1 MANERA
7 FRAPQAVLIRLGL
20 LALYVVTAKIG
31 LSLAFVHPSATAVW
45 APSGIALGALLIL
58 GYRVAVVIFFAAFLA
73 DVTTHGSV
81 VSSVGIALGSTCEAA
96 LGAYLVN
103 RFAHGRS
110 VLDRLPD
117 IFRFVLFAGILSPA
131 LGATI
136 GVMSL
141 TLEVYVPS
149 NAHYSIWWTWWLG
162 DGTGDLIVAP
172 LFLLFSK
179 NDVVLLADFRR
190 RGIEGVLLVVSIVVT
205 GFLVFGDLLP
215 SEAKSYPL
223 TYLCI
228 PALAWAAFRF
238 GRWELAT
245 AVVALESIA
254 IAETLRGYGP
264 FSRGTQN
271 ESLLLL
277 QAFMAIVTVMMLSVA
292 TLIWERRRVQEALM
306 AEAIPHQVWGCR
318 SDGLLNYCNEQWL
331 NFTGLRREDARREG
345 WTARVHPADLERV
358 RKAREEA
365 ARRHAPYEVELR
377 LRGADG
383 SYRRFLSRATG
394 LYDDNGQVI
403 QWFGTNTDVEERCRV
418 DEALREAHAELA
430 HVARLTTMGELVV
443 SLAHELNQPLAGV
456 ITNGEACRRWLDHDP
471 PNLGEAMNAVRRVMR
486 DAARAGD
493 VVARTRTFL
502 QRLPSERVPVDVG
515 HVIRES
521 LAFVAAD
528 VARRGVVVREMLS
541 EDLPPVL
548 ADRIQLQQV
557 VLNLILNGLEAM
569 EHMADQ
575 TRDLLIR
582 AERGEVGGRPGVLI
596 TVQDTGAGV
605 EEKNLER
612 LFDTFYTTK
621 PSGLGMGLSISRSIV
636 EAHEGRL
643 WGVPN
648 TGRGMTF
655 YFALPVLGSQSH

>member
-7 FRAPQAVLIRLGL
+7 FRAPQAVLITLGL

-45 APSGIALGALLIL
+45 APSGIALAAFLIL
-58 GYRVAVVIFFAAFLA
+58 GYRVAVAIFFAAFFA
-73 DVTTHGSV
+73 DVTTYGSM

-103 RFAHGRS
+103 RFAHGRI

-117 IFRFVLFAGILSPA
+117 IFRFVLFAGILGPA
-131 LGATI
+131 AGATI
-136 GVMSL
+136 GVTSL
-141 TLEVYVPS
+141 TLEGYVPS
-149 NAHYSIWWTWWLG
+149 NAHHSIWWTWWLG
-162 DGTGDLIVAP
+162 DGTGNLIVAP
-172 LFLLFSK
+172 LFLLFSR
-179 NDVVLLADFRR
+179 NDVVLADFRR
-190 RGIEGVLLVVSIVVT
+190 RRIEGVLLVVSIVVT

-215 SEAKSYPL
+215 SDTQSYPL

-238 GRWELAT
+238 GRWQVAV

-254 IAETLRGYGP
+254 IAETLRGHGP
-264 FSRGTQN
+264 FSRGTEN

-277 QAFMAIVTVMMLSVA
+277 QAFMAIVTVTMLSVA
-292 TLIWERRRVQEALM
+292 TLVWERRRVQEALM
-306 AEAIPHQVWGCR
+306 AEAIPHQVWGC
-318 SDGLLNYCNEQWL
+318 SPDGSLNYCNEQWL
-331 NFTGLRREDARREG
+331 NFTGLRREDARRER

-365 ARRHAPYEVELR
+365 ARQHAPYEVEVR

-383 SYRRFLSRATG
+383 VYRRFVSRATG
-394 LYDDNGQVI
+394 LYNENGQVI
-403 QWFGTNTDVEERCRV
+403 QWFGTNTDVEERRQV
-418 DEALREAHAELA
+418 DEALHEAQTELA

-456 ITNGEACRRWLDHDP
+456 ITNGEACRRWLERDP
-471 PNLGEAMNAVRRVMR
+471 PNLGEAMNAVRRIVR

-493 VVARTRTFL
+493 VVAHTRAFL
-502 QRLPSERVPVDVG
+502 QRAPSKRVPIDVRQ
-515 HVIRES
+515 VIRES

-528 VARRGVVVREMLS
+528 VARHGVVVSEMLS

-548 ADRIQLQQV
+548 GDRIQLQQV
-557 VLNLILNGLEAM
+557 MLNLILNGVEAM
-569 EHMADQ
+569 EHVPEQ

-582 AERGEVGGRPGVLI
+582 AERGELGGSPGVLV

-605 EEKNLER
+605 EEKNLEH
-612 LFDTFYTTK
+612 LFDAFYTTK

-636 EAHEGRL
+636 EAHEGQL

-655 YFALPVLGSQSH
+655 YFALPALGRQSH

>member
-1 MANERA
+1 
-7 FRAPQAVLIRLGL
+7 
-20 LALYVVTAKIG
+20 
-31 LSLAFVHPSATAVW
+31 
-45 APSGIALGALLIL
+45 
-58 GYRVAVVIFFAAFLA
+58 
-73 DVTTHGSV
+73 
-81 VSSVGIALGSTCEAA
+81 
-96 LGAYLVN
+96 
-103 RFAHGRS
+103 
-110 VLDRLPD
+110 
-117 IFRFVLFAGILSPA
+117 
-131 LGATI
+131 
-136 GVMSL
+136 
-141 TLEVYVPS
+141 
-149 NAHYSIWWTWWLG
+149 
-162 DGTGDLIVAP
+162 
-172 LFLLFSK
+172 LLFSK
-179 NDVVLLADFRR
+179 NDVVLADFRR
-190 RGIEGVLLVVSIVVT
+190 RGIEGALLVVSIVVT
-205 GFLVFGDLLP
+205 GLLVFGDLLP
-215 SEAKSYPL
+215 SGAKSYPL

-238 GRWELAT
+238 GRWEVAI

-254 IAETLRGYGP
+254 IAETLRGHGP

-318 SDGLLNYCNEQWL
+318 PDGSLNYCNEQWL

-383 SYRRFLSRATG
+383 FYRRFVSRATG
-394 LYDDNGQVI
+394 VYDENGQVI
-403 QWFGTNTDVEERCRV
+403 QWFGTNTDVEERRRV

-456 ITNGEACRRWLDHDP
+456 ITNGEACRRWLDRDP
-471 PNLGEAMNAVRRVMR
+471 PNLGEAMSAVRRVIR

-493 VVARTRTFL
+493 VVAHTRAFL
-502 QRLPSERVPVDVG
+502 QRMPSERSPIDVG
-515 HVIRES
+515 QVIRES

-528 VARRGVVVREMLS
+528 VARHGVVVREMLS

-557 VLNLILNGLEAM
+557 VLNLILNGIEAM
-569 EHMADQ
+569 EHVADQ

-582 AERGEVGGRPGVLI
+582 AERGELGESPGVLV
-596 TVQDTGAGV
+596 TVQDTGTGV
-605 EEKNLER
+605 EEANLER
-612 LFDTFYTTK
+612 LFDAFYTTK

>member
-1 MANERA
+1 M
-7 FRAPQAVLIRLGL
+7 
-20 LALYVVTAKIG
+20 
-31 LSLAFVHPSATAVW
+31 
-45 APSGIALGALLIL
+45 
-58 GYRVAVVIFFAAFLA
+58 
-73 DVTTHGSV
+73 
-81 VSSVGIALGSTCEAA
+81 VSSVGIALGNTCEAA

-103 RFAHGRS
+103 RFAHGRI

-117 IFRFVLFAGILSPA
+117 IPRFVLFAGILGPA
-131 LGATI
+131 VGATI
-136 GVMSL
+136 GVASL
-141 TLEVYVPS
+141 TLEGYVPS
-149 NAHYSIWWTWWLG
+149 NAHHSIWWTWWLG
-162 DGTGDLIVAP
+162 DGTGNLIVAP
-172 LFLLFSK
+172 LFLLFSR
-179 NDVVLLADFRR
+179 NDVVLADLRR

-205 GFLVFGDLLP
+205 GFLVFGDLLT
-215 SEAKSYPL
+215 SQTQSYPL

-228 PALAWAAFRF
+228 PTLAWAAFRF
-238 GRWELAT
+238 SRWEVAT
-245 AVVALESIA
+245 AVVVLESIA
-254 IAETLRGYGP
+254 IGETLRGHGP
-264 FSRGTQN
+264 FSRGTEN

-318 SDGLLNYCNEQWL
+318 PDGSLNYCNEQWL

-345 WTARVHPADLERV
+345 LAARVHPADLERV

-383 SYRRFLSRATG
+383 SYRRFVSRASG

-403 QWFGTNTDVEERCRV
+403 QWFGTNTDVEERRQV

-456 ITNGEACRRWLDHDP
+456 ITNGEACRRWLDRDP

-486 DAARAGD
+486 DATRAGD
-493 VVARTRTFL
+493 VVAHTRAFL
-502 QRLPSERVPVDVG
+502 QRAPSERVPIDVRQ
-515 HVIRES
+515 VIRES

-528 VARRGVVVREMLS
+528 VARHGVVVREMLS

-557 VLNLILNGLEAM
+557 VLNLILNGIEAM
-569 EHMADQ
+569 EHVADQ
-575 TRDLLIR
+575 TRTLLIG
-582 AERGEVGGRPGVLI
+582 AERGELGGSPGVLV

-605 EEKNLER
+605 EEKNLEH
-612 LFDTFYTTK
+612 LFDAFYTTK
-621 PSGLGMGLSISRSIV
+621 LSGLGMGLSISRSIV
-636 EAHEGRL
+636 EAHEGQL

-655 YFALPVLGSQSH
+655 YFALPVLGSQPH

>member
-1 MANERA
+1 
-7 FRAPQAVLIRLGL
+7 
-20 LALYVVTAKIG
+20 
-31 LSLAFVHPSATAVW
+31 
-45 APSGIALGALLIL
+45 
-58 GYRVAVVIFFAAFLA
+58 
-73 DVTTHGSV
+73 
-81 VSSVGIALGSTCEAA
+81 
-96 LGAYLVN
+96 
-103 RFAHGRS
+103 

-117 IFRFVLFAGILSPA
+117 IPRFVLFAGILGPA
-131 LGATI
+131 VGATI
-136 GVMSL
+136 RVTSL
-141 TLEVYVPS
+141 TLEGYALS
-149 NAHYSIWWTWWLG
+149 SAHYSIWWTWCLAAG
-162 DGTGDLIVAP
+162 MGNLIVAP

-179 NDVVLLADFRR
+179 NDVVLADLRR
-190 RGIEGVLLVVSIVVT
+190 RGIECVLLVMSIVAS

-223 TYLCI
+223 PYLCI

-238 GRWELAT
+238 GRWEVAT
-245 AVVALESIA
+245 AVVALGSIA
-254 IAETLRGYGP
+254 IAETLQGHGP

-277 QAFMAIVTVMMLSVA
+277 QAFMAIVTVMMLSVS

-318 SDGLLNYCNEQWL
+318 SDGSLNYCNEQWL

-383 SYRRFLSRATG
+383 LYRRFVSRASG
-394 LYDDNGQVI
+394 LYDDNGEVT
-403 QWFGTNTDVEERCRV
+403 QWFGTNTDVEERRQI

-443 SLAHELNQPLAGV
+443 SLAHELNQPLAAV
-456 ITNGEACRRWLDHDP
+456 ITNGEACRRWLDRDP
-471 PNLGEAMNAVRRVMR
+471 PNLGEAMNAVRRVIL

-493 VVARTRTFL
+493 VVAHTRAFL
-502 QRLPSERVPVDVG
+502 QRRPSERSPIDVG
-515 HVIRES
+515 HLIRES

-541 EDLPPVL
+541 EDLPHVL
-548 ADRIQLQQV
+548 GDRIQLQQV
-557 VLNLILNGLEAM
+557 VLNVVVNGIEAM
-569 EHMADQ
+569 EHVAEQ
-575 TRDLLIR
+575 TRELLIR
-582 AERGEVGGRPGVLI
+582 ADCGELEGSPGV
-596 TVQDTGAGV
+596 VVSVRDTGAGV

-612 LFDTFYTTK
+612 LFDAFYTTK

-655 YFALPVLGSQSH
+655 YLALPVWGAGRTDRRGEKADVSEPPSLDWKRRGSLS

>member
-1 MANERA
+1 
-7 FRAPQAVLIRLGL
+7 VLIRLGL
-20 LALYVVTAKIG
+20 LALYVVTAKAG
-31 LSLAFVHPSATAVW
+31 LSLAIVHPSATAVW
-45 APSGIALGALLIL
+45 APSGIALAALLIL
-58 GYRVAVVIFFAAFLA
+58 GYRVAVVIFFAAFLTN
-73 DVTTHGSV
+73 VTTYGSM
-81 VSSVGIALGSTCEAA
+81 VSSVGIAFGNTCEAA

-103 RFAHGRS
+103 RFAHGRM

-117 IFRFVLFAGILSPA
+117 IPRFVLFTGILSPA
-131 LGATI
+131 LAATI
-136 GVMSL
+136 GVASL
-141 TLEVYVPS
+141 TLEGYVPS
-149 NAHYSIWWTWWLG
+149 NAQYSIWWTWWLG

-179 NDVVLLADFRR
+179 NDIALADFRR

-205 GFLVFGDLLP
+205 GLLVFGDLLP
-215 SEAKSYPL
+215 SETQSYPL

-228 PALAWAAFRF
+228 PTLAWAAVRF
-238 GRWELAT
+238 GRWEVAT

-254 IAETLRGYGP
+254 IAQTLRGHGP
-264 FSRGTQN
+264 FSRGTEN

-277 QAFMAIVTVMMLSVA
+277 QAFMAIVTVTMLSVG

-318 SDGLLNYCNEQWL
+318 PDGSLNYCNEQWL

-365 ARRHAPYEVELR
+365 ARRHAPYEVEFR

-383 SYRRFLSRATG
+383 SYRRFVSRASG
-394 LYDDNGQVI
+394 LYDNNGQVI
-403 QWFGTNTDVEERCRV
+403 QWFGTNTDVEERRQV
-418 DEALREAHAELA
+418 AEALREAHAELA

-456 ITNGEACRRWLDHDP
+456 ITNAEACRRWLDRDL

-486 DAARAGD
+486 DATRAGD
-493 VVARTRTFL
+493 VVAHTRAFL
-502 QRLPSERVPVDVG
+502 QRAPSERVPVDVR

-528 VARRGVVVREMLS
+528 VARYGVVVREMLS

-557 VLNLILNGLEAM
+557 VLNLILNGIEAM
-569 EHMADQ
+569 EHVADQ
-575 TRDLLIR
+575 TRTLLIG
-582 AERGEVGGRPGVLI
+582 AERSELGGSPGVLV

-605 EEKNLER
+605 EEKNLEH
-612 LFDTFYTTK
+612 LFDAFYTTK

-636 EAHEGRL
+636 EAHEGQL

-648 TGRGMTF
+648 AGRGMTF
-655 YFALPVLGSQSH
+655 YLALPVLESQSH

>member
-45 APSGIALGALLIL
+45 APSGIALAALLIL

-110 VLDRLPD
+110 VLDRPPD

-179 NDVVLLADFRR
+179 NDVVLAEFRR
-190 RGIEGVLLVVSIVVT
+190 RGIEGVLLVMSIVAT
-205 GFLVFGDLLP
+205 GLLVFGDLLP
-215 SEAKSYPL
+215 SETKSYPL

-228 PALAWAAFRF
+228 PALAWAAVRF
-238 GRWELAT
+238 GRWEVAT

-277 QAFMAIVTVMMLSVA
+277 QAFMAIVTVMMLLVA

-365 ARRHAPYEVELR
+365 ARQHAPYEVELR

-383 SYRRFLSRATG
+383 YYRRFVSRASG

-418 DEALREAHAELA
+418 DEALRAPHGELA
-430 HVARLTTMGELVV
+430 HVARDRKSVV
-443 SLAHELNQPLAGV
+443 
-456 ITNGEACRRWLDHDP
+456 
-471 PNLGEAMNAVRRVMR
+471 
-486 DAARAGD
+486 
-493 VVARTRTFL
+493 
-502 QRLPSERVPVDVG
+502 
-515 HVIRES
+515 
-521 LAFVAAD
+521 
-528 VARRGVVVREMLS
+528 
-541 EDLPPVL
+541 
-548 ADRIQLQQV
+548 
-557 VLNLILNGLEAM
+557 
-569 EHMADQ
+569 
-575 TRDLLIR
+575 
-582 AERGEVGGRPGVLI
+582 
-596 TVQDTGAGV
+596 
-605 EEKNLER
+605 
-612 LFDTFYTTK
+612 
-621 PSGLGMGLSISRSIV
+621 
-636 EAHEGRL
+636 
-643 WGVPN
+643 
-648 TGRGMTF
+648 
-655 YFALPVLGSQSH
+655 

>member
-7 FRAPQAVLIRLGL
+7 LRAPQAVLSRLGL

-31 LSLAFVHPSATAVW
+31 LSLAIVHPSATAVW
-45 APSGIALGALLIL
+45 APSGIALAALLML

-73 DVTTHGSV
+73 NVTTYGSM
-81 VSSVGIALGSTCEAA
+81 VSSIGIALGNTCEAA

-103 RFAHGRS
+103 RFAHGRT
-110 VLDRLPD
+110 VLDRLPN
-117 IFRFVLFAGILSPA
+117 IPRFVLFAGILGPA
-131 LGATI
+131 VGATI
-136 GVMSL
+136 SVTSL
-141 TLEVYVPS
+141 TLEGYVPS
-149 NAHYSIWWTWWLG
+149 NAHHSIWWTWWLG
-162 DGTGDLIVAP
+162 DGTGNLIVAP

-179 NDVVLLADFRR
+179 NDVVLADFRR

-205 GFLVFGDLLP
+205 GFLAFGDLLP
-215 SEAKSYPL
+215 SETKSYPL

-228 PALAWAAFRF
+228 PALAWAAVRF
-238 GRWELAT
+238 GRWEVAT

-254 IAETLRGYGP
+254 IAETLRGHGP
-264 FSRGTQN
+264 FSRGNEN

-277 QAFMAIVTVMMLSVA
+277 QAFMAIVTVTMLSVA

-318 SDGLLNYCNEQWL
+318 SDGSLNYCNEQWL
-331 NFTGLRREDARREG
+331 NFTGLRREDARRES

-383 SYRRFLSRATG
+383 SYRRFVSRATG
-394 LYDDNGQVI
+394 LYDENGQVI
-403 QWFGTNTDVEERCRV
+403 QWFGTNTDVEERRQV

-456 ITNGEACRRWLDHDP
+456 ITNGEACRRWLDRDP
-471 PNLGEAMNAVRRVMR
+471 PNLGEAMNAVRRVIR

-493 VVARTRTFL
+493 VVAHTRAFI
-502 QRLPSERVPVDVG
+502 QRMPSERVPVDVG
-515 HVIRES
+515 QVIRES

-528 VARRGVVVREMLS
+528 VARHGVVVREMLS

-557 VLNLILNGLEAM
+557 VLNLILNGIEAM

-582 AERGEVGGRPGVLI
+582 TERGEVGGSPGVLV
-596 TVQDTGAGV
+596 TVRDTGAGV

-612 LFDTFYTTK
+612 LFDAFYTTK
-621 PSGLGMGLSISRSIV
+621 PDGLGMGLSISRSIV

>member
-1 MANERA
+1 MANEKA
-7 FRAPQAVLIRLGL
+7 LRAPQAVLTRLGL
-20 LALYVVTAKIG
+20 LALYVITAKIG
-31 LSLAFVHPSATAVW
+31 LSLAFVHPSAAAVW
-45 APSGIALGALLIL
+45 APSGIALAALLIL
-58 GYRVAVVIFFAAFLA
+58 GYRVAVVIFFAAILA
-73 DVTTHGSV
+73 NVSTYGSV
-81 VSSVGIALGSTCEAA
+81 VSSVGIALGNTCEAA

-110 VLDRLPD
+110 VLDRPPD

-136 GVMSL
+136 GVTSL
-141 TLEVYVPS
+141 TLEGYVPS
-149 NAHYSIWWTWWLG
+149 NAHYSVWWTWWLG
-162 DGTGDLIVAP
+162 DGTGVLIVAP

-179 NDVVLLADFRR
+179 NDVVLADLRR
-190 RGIEGVLLVVSIVVT
+190 RGIEGVLLVVSIVAT

-215 SEAKSYPL
+215 SGAESYPL

-228 PALAWAAFRF
+228 PALAWAAARF
-238 GRWELAT
+238 GRWEVAT

-254 IAETLRGYGP
+254 IAETLRGHGP

-277 QAFMAIVTVMMLSVA
+277 QAFMAIVTVTMLLVA

-318 SDGLLNYCNEQWL
+318 SDGSLNYCNEQWL

-383 SYRRFLSRATG
+383 SYRRFVSRASG

-403 QWFGTNTDVEERCRV
+403 QWFGTNTDVEERRQV

-456 ITNGEACRRWLDHDP
+456 TTNGEACRRWLDRDP
-471 PNLGEAMNAVRRVMR
+471 PNVGEAMNAVRRVMR

-493 VVARTRTFL
+493 VIAHTRAFL
-502 QRLPSERVPVDVG
+502 QRAPSERVPIDVG
-515 HVIRES
+515 QVIRES

-528 VARRGVVVREMLS
+528 VARHGVVVREMLS

-557 VLNLILNGLEAM
+557 VLNLILNGIEAM
-569 EHMADQ
+569 EHVADQ
-575 TRDLLIR
+575 TRALLIG
-582 AERGEVGGRPGVLI
+582 AERGELGGSAGVLV
-596 TVQDTGAGV
+596 TVQDTGVGV
-605 EEKNLER
+605 EEKNLEH
-612 LFDTFYTTK
+612 LFDAFYTTK